1 MDRSAFFYLNSIYKF
16 HHPNFEHHGGAVPSL
31 GGSPTRW
38 ATRWRRQTEPTCSA
52 GIPPWW
58 CWRTGRM
65 GRRALTGTPSTN
77 WILQFTQLS
86 NGDHK
91 QESEF
96 TQLRFHFNQLDLTK
110 KCKQFLKQ
118 CLSVVIVVIECLTS
132 SV

>member
-1 MDRSAFFYLNSIYKF
+1 MEAAD
-16 HHPNFEHHGGAVPSL
+16 GADLFGWHSSMVVL
-31 GGSPTRW
+31 EDGKDGEEGSDW
-38 ATRWRRQTEPTCSA
+38 
-52 GIPPWW
+52 
-58 CWRTGRM
+58 
-65 GRRALTGTPSTN
+65 TPSTN